1 MLRFR
6 ELGTQPS
13 QKASTPMIR
22 DAENGSA
29 IFPLEETAQN
39 LKFDLGNHTC
49 IEETDN
55 PFHRRHM
62 AGRSP
67 FDLPT
72 PDSLSNPSRAA
83 SQTMASNSS
92 GFRVPSIEL
101 DVIVEE
107 DPQTRKVSHREQAM
121 LWSLHSPSVDSDK
134 ENQLETEAEEG
145 RLGEDEKK
153 AMDEAI
159 ERSIDDLV
167 GKFDEVFLDGKA
179 DPSSGSSPVDDELED
194 LVNYGF

>member
-1 MLRFR
+1 MPYFHLKRPLRI
-6 ELGTQPS
+6 S
-13 QKASTPMIR
+13 SSTWVITHALKR
-22 DAENGSA
+22 LIILFIEDTWQ
-29 IFPLEETAQN
+29 EEV
-39 LKFDLGNHTC
+39 LSTC
-49 IEETDN
+49 
-55 PFHRRHM
+55 
-62 AGRSP
+62 
-67 FDLPT
+67 
-72 PDSLSNPSRAA
+72 SLSNPSRAA
-83 SQTMASNSS
+83 SQTMASNNS

-145 RLGEDEKK
+145 RPGEDEKK

-167 GKFDEVFLDGKA
+167 GKFDEVFLDGNA

-194 LVNYGF
+194 LVNHRF